1 MILDDGEILGW
12 GGRRAIGGYVK
23 EIRVGGMGFLLSSL
37 LRVYEGLP
45 SPITLVTRQSM
56 PSPSRV
62 RDLLLR

>member
-1 MILDDGEILGW
+1 MEGGSREILGYGKDIRRLQW
-12 GGRRAIGGYVK
+12 GSCWAVDD
-23 EIRVGGMGFLLSSL
+23 
-37 LRVYEGLP
+37 LP